1 MGEYA
6 DDEIDRWIGDCSWG
20 NRRRREFTPVHIKR
34 KNSQVFS
41 AYARD
46 GTNFKTGDRVVHMP
60 SGVAG
65 VVIGTRGTQILWRP
79 DTRLKPG
86 GVFVDSAKLR
96 FDI

>member
-6 DDEIDRWIGDCSWG
+6 DDEIDRWIGDSQWG
-20 NRRRREFTPVHIKR
+20 SRRREFVPVHIKR
-34 KNSQVFS
+34 KNSQIFS
-41 AYARD
+41 RFARA
-46 GTNFKTGDRVVHMP
+46 GTNFKTGDRVVHIP

-65 VVIGTRGTQILWRP
+65 MVIGTRGTQILWRP

-86 GVFVDSAKLR
+86 GVFVDSDKLR